1 MLVQDGDEP
10 ADAFAALDG
19 LLSQS
24 PQFTH
29 LRRVAFVDARVR
41 TLDPAQS
48 IVVDVDLAQKTA
60 SFRAWLPRLS
70 QRGVV
75 YCEDSLAVGR
85 FRFRALEE

>member
-1 MLVQDGDEP
+1 MLIQDGDES

-24 PQFTH
+24 PQFTR

-48 IVVDVDLAQKTA
+48 KVVDVDLAQKTA

-75 YCEDSLAVGR
+75 YCEDESAAGGR
-85 FRFRALEE
+85 RFRALEE